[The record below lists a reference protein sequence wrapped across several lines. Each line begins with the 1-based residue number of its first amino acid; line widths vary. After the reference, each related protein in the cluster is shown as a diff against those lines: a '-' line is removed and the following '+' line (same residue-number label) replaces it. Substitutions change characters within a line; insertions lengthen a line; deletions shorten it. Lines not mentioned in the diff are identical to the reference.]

1 MLVKLE
7 SQMKQVE
14 VGPEQA
20 TQLIQMGEGQPIE
33 VDGDQPMANFK
44 IQSEPIVIKLEDEEI
59 KDAE

>member
-33 VDGDQPMANFK
+33 VDGD
-44 IQSEPIVIKLEDEEI
+44 
-59 KDAE
+59 